1 MARVGAYALLLLA
14 AILAVAAIL
23 GIKWYV
29 WDIAIGEA
37 GAADRS
43 MLFWGLPILFL
54 SLAAGGAA
62 FGAVF
67 FSRRLMSRS

>member
-14 AILAVAAIL
+14 AMLALAGIL
-23 GIKWYV
+23 GIKWYF

-54 SLAAGGAA
+54 SLAAGGIAFAA
-62 FGAVF
+62 VWFG
-67 FSRRLMSRS
+67 RRLMSRS